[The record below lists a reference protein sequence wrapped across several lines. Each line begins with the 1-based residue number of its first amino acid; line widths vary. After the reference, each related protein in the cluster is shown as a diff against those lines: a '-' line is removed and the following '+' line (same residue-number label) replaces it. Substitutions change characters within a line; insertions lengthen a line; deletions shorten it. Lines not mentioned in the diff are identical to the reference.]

1 MRVRY
6 IPIALYFCLFAF
18 PLVLVADDYY
28 IQWADTIDNGSNDI
42 AEGVA
47 VDNSNN
53 IIVTGYSSIDGNHD
67 YFTVKYIPTPGV
79 SEGEGSDILSNN
91 PVLDD
96 IYPNPFTTTTTI
108 ILSSSSSELQAASCK
123 LNIYDVSGRLVRS
136 VPLTTN
142 HLTLGTDLSPGV
154 YFLKADGFDVGKV
167 VKISK

>member
-6 IPIALYFCLFAF
+6 IPIALCFCLFAF

-42 AEGVA
+42 TEAVA

-53 IIVTGYSSIDGNHD
+53 IIVTGSSEIGSDKD
-67 YFTVKYIPTPGV
+67 YFTVKYVPTSGV
-79 SEGEGSDILSNN
+79 SEDEGSDILSNN

-108 ILSSSSSELQAASCK
+108 MLSSSSSELQAASCK